1 MENCGCCARLI
12 YYGCRLARP
21 KFSTFNYQFSILKK
35 LLTNNKYYY
44 IINSAVQ
51 PKTAGIERCLFFFLR
66 RCPKEDVTCR
76 RRSARAFFRGSKGR
90 LLQGN
95 HSVQNGT
102 SEVFRMTGI
111 KKQDIF
117 SCGDLTVA
125 EYVLRRFAKLFSEYF
140 TLL

>member
-1 MENCGCCARLI
+1 MSPVGD
-12 YYGCRLARP
+12 GRP
-21 KFSTFNYQFSILKK
+21 GPFS
-35 LLTNNKYYY
+35 
-44 IINSAVQ
+44 
-51 PKTAGIERCLFFFLR
+51 
-66 RCPKEDVTCR
+66 
-76 RRSARAFFRGSKGR
+76 RGSKGR
-90 LLQGN
+90 LLQGKP
-95 HSVQNGT
+95 SVQNGT